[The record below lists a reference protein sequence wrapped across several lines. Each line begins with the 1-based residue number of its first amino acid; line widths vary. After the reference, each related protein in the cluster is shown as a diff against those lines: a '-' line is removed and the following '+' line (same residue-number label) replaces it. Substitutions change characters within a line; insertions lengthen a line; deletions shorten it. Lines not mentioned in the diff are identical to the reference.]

1 MSENKKPSLKNL
13 GKKEKAIVAGL
24 AALACCIPLGAVAL
38 NSQPDT
44 SNENSEKNTSNI
56 VLGTKTKESVKVH
69 FNNDSEKAIKSIRL
83 KKSNEKSW
91 SDNLLK
97 SSEKI
102 KKSSGFDLYTEPY
115 KKSFDI
121 ELKFMDGSV
130 SVFEKVGASVEGSI
144 SIATRNDKIF
154 LQYVEKDSNE
164 WIELSD
170 SKKLSS
176 DKNDKKSLDKNNKKF
191 SDKDK
196 KDSNKKESNKKDSK
210 NEEKSSSKTT
220 KKADSKNKSGNSKDA
235 SKDTDK
241 SGSTSES
248 TSKPSGS
255 SKPSKNESPSENKPS
270 DDKKPTGSTGS
281 SSSKNDKP
289 CTPKYEYVT
298 IPAVTHKEPIVIK
311 EAWTETVYGTK
322 FRCGGCRQLFNT
334 ADELTAHQQFYTDQ
348 DDWSHTGSSTVT
360 TTTKVEHPAEY
371 GEKEVTD
378 IPEHKE
384 KRQIGCE

>member
-56 VLGTKTKESVKVH
+56 VLGTKTKESVKLH

-102 KKSSGFDLYTEPY
+102 KKSSDFDLYAEPY

-130 SVFEKVGASVEGSI
+130 SVFEKVGTSVEGSI

-170 SKKLSS
+170 SKKSSS
-176 DKNDKKSLDKNNKKF
+176 DENGKKS

-196 KDSNKKESNKKDSK
+196 KNSDKKESNKKDSK
-210 NEEKSSSKTT
+210 GEEKSSSKTT
-220 KKADSKNKSGNSKDA
+220 KKADSKNKSGSDKDA

-248 TSKPSGS
+248 TSKPNSS

-270 DDKKPTGSTGS
+270 DNKKPTESTGS

-298 IPAVTHKEPIVIK
+298 IPAVTHQEPVVIK
-311 EAWTETVYGTK
+311 EAWDEHIPTK
-322 FRCGGCRQLFNT
+322 FRCQCGLLFDSMEECNV
-334 ADELTAHQQFYTDQ
+334 HQQEKTDNG
-348 DDWSHTGSSTVT
+348 DYNHGSSSTVSGYVIKHDAVMGFKT
-360 TTTKVEHPAEY
+360 
-371 GEKEVTD
+371 VTD
-378 IPEHKE
+378 IPERKE

>member
-44 SNENSEKNTSNI
+44 SNENSEKNTSGI
-56 VLGTKTKESVKVH
+56 VLGTKTKDSVKVH

-102 KKSSGFDLYTEPY
+102 KKSSDFDLYAESY
-115 KKSFDI
+115 KKSFDM

-130 SVFEKVGASVEGSI
+130 SVFKKVGTFVEGSI

-154 LQYVEKDSNE
+154 LQYVEKGSNE

-176 DKNDKKSLDKNNKKF
+176 DKNDKKSSDKN
-191 SDKDK
+191 K
-196 KDSNKKESNKKDSK
+196 KDSNKKESDKKGSK
-210 NEEKSSSKTT
+210 NEEKSNSKTT
-220 KKADSKNKSGNSKDA
+220 KKTDSKSKSGNSKDTN
-235 SKDTDK
+235 KDTDK
-241 SGSTSES
+241 SGSTSEN
-248 TSKPSGS
+248 TSKPSNN
-255 SKPSKNESPSENKPS
+255 SKPSKNESSSENKPS
-270 DDKKPTGSTGS
+270 DNKKPTGSTGS
-281 SSSKNDKP
+281 SSGKNDKP

-298 IPAVTHKEPIVIK
+298 IPAVTHQEPVVIK
-311 EAWTETVYGTK
+311 EAWDEHIPTK
-322 FRCGGCRQLFNT
+322 FRCQCGLLFDSMEECNV
-334 ADELTAHQQFYTDQ
+334 HQQEKTDNG
-348 DDWSHTGSSTVT
+348 DYNHGSSSTVSGYVIKHDAVMGFKT
-360 TTTKVEHPAEY
+360 
-371 GEKEVTD
+371 VTD
-378 IPEHKE
+378 IPERKE

>member
-13 GKKEKAIVAGL
+13 GKKEKVIVAGL

-56 VLGTKTKESVKVH
+56 VLGTKTKDSVKVH

-102 KKSSGFDLYTEPY
+102 KKSSDFNLYTEPY
-115 KKSFDI
+115 KKSFDM

-130 SVFEKVGASVEGSI
+130 SAFKKVGTSVEGSI

-154 LQYVEKDSNE
+154 LQYVEKGSNE

-176 DKNDKKSLDKNNKKF
+176 DKDDKKF

-196 KDSNKKESNKKDSK
+196 KDSNKKESDKKDSK
-210 NEEKSSSKTT
+210 NEKKSKSKTE
-220 KKADSKNKSGNSKDA
+220 KKTDSKNKSGNSKDT
-235 SKDTDK
+235 SKDADK
-241 SGSTSES
+241 NSSTSEN

-255 SKPSKNESPSENKPS
+255 SKPSKNESPSESKPS
-270 DDKKPTGSTGS
+270 DDKKPTESTGS

-298 IPAVTHKEPIVIK
+298 IPAVTHVEKVLVK
-311 EAWTETVYGTK
+311 DAWTEPGITK
-322 FRCGGCRQLFNT
+322 FRCRGCNQLFDTEN
-334 ADELTAHQQFYTDQ
+334 ELSEHQQAKIMNGDY
-348 DDWSHTGSSTVT
+348 SCTGTATVT
-360 TTTKVEHPAEY
+360 IKGPTFHPAEY
-371 GEKEVTD
+371 KDEIVTD
-378 IPEHKE
+378 VPERKE
-384 KRQIGCE
+384 KRQVGCE

>member
-1 MSENKKPSLKNL
+1 MNENKKPSLKNL

-44 SNENSEKNTSNI
+44 SSENSEKNTSGI
-56 VLGTKTKESVKVH
+56 VLGTKTKDSVKVH

-102 KKSSGFDLYTEPY
+102 KKSSNFNLYTEPY

-130 SVFEKVGASVEGSI
+130 SAFKKVGTSVEGSI

-154 LQYVEKDSNE
+154 LQYVEKGSNE

-176 DKNDKKSLDKNNKKF
+176 DKDDKKSSDKN
-191 SDKDK
+191 K
-196 KDSNKKESNKKDSK
+196 KDSNKKESDKKDSK
-210 NEEKSSSKTT
+210 DEEKSSSKTT
-220 KKADSKNKSGNSKDA
+220 KKTDSKNKSGNDKDA
-235 SKDTDK
+235 NKDADK

-248 TSKPSGS
+248 TSKPSNN
-255 SKPSKNESPSENKPS
+255 SKPSKNESSSENKPS
-270 DDKKPTGSTGS
+270 DNKKPTESTGS
-281 SSSKNDKP
+281 SSGKNDKP

-298 IPAVTHKEPIVIK
+298 IPAVTHQEPVVIK
-311 EAWTETVYGTK
+311 EAWDEHVPTK
-322 FRCGGCRQLFNT
+322 FRCQCGLLFDSMEECNN
-334 ADELTAHQQFYTDQ
+334 HQQEKTDNG
-348 DDWSHTGSSTVT
+348 DYNHGSSSTVSGYVIKHDAVMGSKT
-360 TTTKVEHPAEY
+360 
-371 GEKEVTD
+371 VTD
-378 IPEHKE
+378 IPKRTE
-384 KRQIGCE
+384 KRQVGCE

>member
-13 GKKEKAIVAGL
+13 GKRGKAIVAGL
-24 AALACCIPLGAVAL
+24 AALACCIPLGAIAL

-44 SNENSEKNTSNI
+44 SNENSEKNTSGI

-102 KKSSGFDLYTEPY
+102 KKSSGFDLYAESY

-130 SVFEKVGASVEGSI
+130 SVFEKVGTSVEGSI
-144 SIATRNDKIF
+144 SITTRNDKIF
-154 LQYVEKDSNE
+154 LQYVEKGSNE

-176 DKNDKKSLDKNNKKF
+176 DKDDKKS

-196 KDSNKKESNKKDSK
+196 KDSNKKESDKKGSK
-210 NEEKSSSKTT
+210 NEEKSNSKTT
-220 KKADSKNKSGNSKDA
+220 KKTDSKSKSGNSKDTN
-235 SKDTDK
+235 KDTDK

-248 TSKPSGS
+248 TSKPSS
-255 SKPSKNESPSENKPS
+255 NSKPSKNESSSENKPS
-270 DDKKPTGSTGS
+270 DNKKPTGSTGS

-298 IPAVTHKEPIVIK
+298 IPAVTHVEKVLVK
-311 EAWTETVYGTK
+311 DAWTEPGITK
-322 FRCGGCRQLFNT
+322 FRCRGCNQLFDTEN
-334 ADELTAHQQFYTDQ
+334 ELSEHQQAKIMNGDY
-348 DDWSHTGSSTVT
+348 SCTGTATVT
-360 TTTKVEHPAEY
+360 IKGPTFHPAEY
-371 GEKEVTD
+371 KDEIVTD
-378 IPEHKE
+378 VPERKE
-384 KRQIGCE
+384 KRQVGCE

>member
-24 AALACCIPLGAVAL
+24 AALACCIPLGAVVL

-102 KKSSGFDLYTEPY
+102 KKSSDFDLCVESY

-130 SVFEKVGASVEGSI
+130 SVFKKVGTSVEGSI

-154 LQYVEKDSNE
+154 LQYVEKGSNE

-176 DKNDKKSLDKNNKKF
+176 DKNDKKSLDKNKKDSSNKE
-191 SDKDK
+191 SDK
-196 KDSNKKESNKKDSK
+196 KDSKDK
-210 NEEKSSSKTT
+210 EKSNSKTT
-220 KKADSKNKSGNSKDA
+220 KKTDSKNKSGNSKDT
-235 SKDTDK
+235 SKDADK
-241 SGSTSES
+241 NSSTSENI
-248 TSKPSGS
+248 SKPSGS

-270 DDKKPTGSTGS
+270 DDKKSTESTGS
-281 SSSKNDKP
+281 SSDKNDKP

>member
-1 MSENKKPSLKNL
+1 MSKNKKPSLKNL

-38 NSQPDT
+38 NSQSDT

-56 VLGTKTKESVKVH
+56 VLGTKTKESVKLH

-130 SVFEKVGASVEGSI
+130 SVFKKVGTSVEGSI

-154 LQYVEKDSNE
+154 LQYVEKGSNE

-170 SKKLSS
+170 SKKLPSDKDDKKSS
-176 DKNDKKSLDKNNKKF
+176 DKN
-191 SDKDK
+191 K
-196 KDSNKKESNKKDSK
+196 KDSNKKESDKKDSK
-210 NEEKSSSKTT
+210 DKEKSRLKTT
-220 KKADSKNKSGNSKDA
+220 KKADSKNKSGNDKDVN
-235 SKDTDK
+235 KDTGK
-241 SGSTSES
+241 NGSTSES
-248 TSKPSGS
+248 ASKPSNN
-255 SKPSKNESPSENKPS
+255 SKPSKNESSSENKPS
-270 DDKKPTGSTGS
+270 DNKKPTESTGS
-281 SSSKNDKP
+281 SSGKNDKP

-298 IPAVTHKEPIVIK
+298 IPAVTHVEHVLVR
-311 EAWTETVYGTK
+311 EAWTEPGITK
-322 FRCGGCRQLFNT
+322 ALWRM
-334 ADELTAHQQFYTDQ
+334 
-348 DDWSHTGSSTVT
+348 SS
-360 TTTKVEHPAEY
+360 
-371 GEKEVTD
+371 
-378 IPEHKE
+378 I
-384 KRQIGCE
+384 I

>member
-44 SNENSEKNTSNI
+44 SNENSEKNISGI
-56 VLGTKTKESVKVH
+56 VLGAKTKDSVKIH

-102 KKSSGFDLYTEPY
+102 KKSSDFDLYTEPY

-121 ELKFMDGSV
+121 EMKFMDGSV
-130 SVFEKVGASVEGSI
+130 SVFKKVGTSVEGSI

-176 DKNDKKSLDKNNKKF
+176 DENGKKS

-196 KDSNKKESNKKDSK
+196 KNSDKKESNKKDSK
-210 NEEKSSSKTT
+210 GEEKSSSKTT
-220 KKADSKNKSGNSKDA
+220 KKADSKNKSGSDKDA
-235 SKDTDK
+235 SKDTDEN
-241 SGSTSES
+241 GSTSES
-248 TSKPSGS
+248 TSKPNSS

-270 DDKKPTGSTGS
+270 DNKKPTESTGS
-281 SSSKNDKP
+281 SSGKNDKP

-298 IPAVTHKEPIVIK
+298 IPAVTHQEPVVIK
-311 EAWTETVYGTK
+311 EAWDEHVPTK
-322 FRCGGCRQLFNT
+322 FRCQCGLLFDSMEECNN
-334 ADELTAHQQFYTDQ
+334 HQQEKTDNG
-348 DDWSHTGSSTVT
+348 DYNHGSSSTVSGYVIKHDAVMGSKT
-360 TTTKVEHPAEY
+360 
-371 GEKEVTD
+371 VTD
-378 IPEHKE
+378 IPKRTE
-384 KRQIGCE
+384 KRQVGCE

>member
-1 MSENKKPSLKNL
+1 MNENKKPSLKNL

-44 SNENSEKNTSNI
+44 SNENSEKNTSGI
-56 VLGTKTKESVKVH
+56 VLGTKTKDSVKVH

-83 KKSNEKSW
+83 KKSNKKSW

-102 KKSSGFDLYTEPY
+102 KKSSDFDLCVESY

-130 SVFEKVGASVEGSI
+130 SVFKKVGTSIEGSI

-154 LQYVEKDSNE
+154 LQYVEKGSNE

-176 DKNDKKSLDKNNKKF
+176 DKDDKKS

-196 KDSNKKESNKKDSK
+196 KDSSKKESDKKDSK
-210 NEEKSSSKTT
+210 NEKESKSKAEKKT
-220 KKADSKNKSGNSKDA
+220 DSKNKSGSDKDA

-241 SGSTSES
+241 NGSTSES
-248 TSKPSGS
+248 TSKPSNN
-255 SKPSKNESPSENKPS
+255 SKPSKNESSSENKPS
-270 DDKKPTGSTGS
+270 DNKKPTGSTGS
-281 SSSKNDKP
+281 SSGKNDKP

-298 IPAVTHKEPIVIK
+298 IPAVTHQEPVVIK
-311 EAWTETVYGTK
+311 EAWDEHIPTK
-322 FRCGGCRQLFNT
+322 FRCQCGLLFDSMEECNV
-334 ADELTAHQQFYTDQ
+334 HQQEKTDNG
-348 DDWSHTGSSTVT
+348 DYNHGSSSTVSGYVIKHDAVMGFKT
-360 TTTKVEHPAEY
+360 
-371 GEKEVTD
+371 VTD
-378 IPEHKE
+378 IPERKE

>member
-13 GKKEKAIVAGL
+13 GKKGKAIVAGL

-102 KKSSGFDLYTEPY
+102 KRSSDFDLCVESY

-130 SVFEKVGASVEGSI
+130 SVFKKVGTSVEGSI

-154 LQYVEKDSNE
+154 LQYVEKGSNE
-164 WIELSD
+164 WIELND

-176 DKNDKKSLDKNNKKF
+176 DKNDKKSSDKN
-191 SDKDK
+191 K
-196 KDSNKKESNKKDSK
+196 KDSNKKESDKKGSK
-210 NEEKSSSKTT
+210 DEEKSSSKTT
-220 KKADSKNKSGNSKDA
+220 KKTDSKSKSGNSKDA

-241 SGSTSES
+241 SGSTFES
-248 TSKPSGS
+248 TSKPNSS

-270 DDKKPTGSTGS
+270 DDKKPTGSAGS

-298 IPAVTHKEPIVIK
+298 IPAVTHVENVVVEK
-311 EAWTETVYGTK
+311 AWTENVYGTK
-322 FRCGGCRQLFNT
+322 FICQGCEQVFDTEN
-334 ADELTAHQQFYTDQ
+334 ELTAHQQYYMDQ
-348 DDWSHTGSSTVT
+348 DDYTHTGTGTLRVVVNT
-360 TTTKVEHPAEY
+360 IYHPER
-371 GEKEVTD
+371 KEPRTIVD
-378 IPEHKE
+378 VPERKE

>member
-1 MSENKKPSLKNL
+1 MSKNKKPSLKNL
-13 GKKEKAIVAGL
+13 GKKEKAIAAGL
-24 AALACCIPLGAVAL
+24 AALACCIPLGAVVL

-91 SDNLLK
+91 SNNLLK

-102 KKSSGFDLYTEPY
+102 KKSSDFDLCVESY

-130 SVFEKVGASVEGSI
+130 SVFEKVGTSVEGSI

-164 WIELSD
+164 WIELSN

-176 DKNDKKSLDKNNKKF
+176 DKDDKKF
-191 SDKDK
+191 SDK
-196 KDSNKKESNKKDSK
+196 NKKDSK
-210 NEEKSSSKTT
+210 DEEKSSSKTT
-220 KKADSKNKSGNSKDA
+220 KKTDSKNKSGND
-235 SKDTDK
+235 KDTSKGTDK
-241 SGSTSES
+241 NSSTSENI
-248 TSKPSGS
+248 SKPSGS
-255 SKPSKNESPSENKPS
+255 SKPSKNESSSESKPS
-270 DDKKPTGSTGS
+270 DDKKPTGSMGS

>member
-13 GKKEKAIVAGL
+13 DKKEKAIVAGL

-56 VLGTKTKESVKVH
+56 VLGAKTKDSVKVH

-102 KKSSGFDLYTEPY
+102 KKSSDFDLCTEPY

-130 SVFEKVGASVEGSI
+130 SVFKKVGTSVEGSI

-154 LQYVEKDSNE
+154 LQYVEKGSNE

-176 DKNDKKSLDKNNKKF
+176 DENDKKS

-196 KDSNKKESNKKDSK
+196 KDSNKKESDKKDSK
-210 NEEKSSSKTT
+210 NEKESKSKTE
-220 KKADSKNKSGNSKDA
+220 KKADSKSKSENDKNAGR
-235 SKDTDK
+235 DTDK
-241 SGSTSES
+241 NGSISES
-248 TSKPSGS
+248 TSKPTSN
-255 SKPSKNESPSENKPS
+255 SKPSKNESSSENKPS
-270 DDKKPTGSTGS
+270 DNKKPTESTGS
-281 SSSKNDKP
+281 SSGKNDKP

-298 IPAVTHKEPIVIK
+298 IPAVTHKEQAVIK

-322 FRCGGCRQLFNT
+322 FRCGGCLQLFDT
-334 ADELTAHQQFYTDQ
+334 ADALTAHQKSYTKQGDY
-348 DDWSHTGSSTVT
+348 SHTGSSTVDD
-360 TTTKVEHPAEY
+360 VVINVINHPAET
-371 GEKEVTD
+371 EERTITD
-378 IPEHKE
+378 VPERKE
-384 KRQIGCE
+384 KRQVGCE

>member
-130 SVFEKVGASVEGSI
+130 SVFEKVGTSVEGSI

-176 DKNDKKSLDKNNKKF
+176 DKDDKKS

-196 KDSNKKESNKKDSK
+196 KDSSKKESDKKDSK
-210 NEEKSSSKTT
+210 DKEKSNSKIT
-220 KKADSKNKSGNSKDA
+220 KKTDSENKSRNGKDT
-235 SKDTDK
+235 SRDTDK

-298 IPAVTHKEPIVIK
+298 IPAVTHQEPVVIK
-311 EAWTETVYGTK
+311 EAWDEHIPTK
-322 FRCGGCRQLFNT
+322 FRCQCGLLFDSMEECNV
-334 ADELTAHQQFYTDQ
+334 HQQEKTDNG
-348 DDWSHTGSSTVT
+348 DYNHGSSSTVSGYVIKHDAVMGFKT
-360 TTTKVEHPAEY
+360 
-371 GEKEVTD
+371 VTD
-378 IPEHKE
+378 IPERKE

>member
-13 GKKEKAIVAGL
+13 GKREKAIVAGL

-44 SNENSEKNTSNI
+44 SNENSEKNTSGI

-102 KKSSGFDLYTEPY
+102 KKSSDFDLYTEPY

-130 SVFEKVGASVEGSI
+130 SVFKKVGTSVEGSI

-170 SKKLSS
+170 SKKSSS
-176 DKNDKKSLDKNNKKF
+176 DKNDKKS

-196 KDSNKKESNKKDSK
+196 KDSNKKESDKKDSK
-210 NEEKSSSKTT
+210 NEKEFKSKTE
-220 KKADSKNKSGNSKDA
+220 KKTDSKSKSGNDKDA
-235 SKDTDK
+235 GKDTDK
-241 SGSTSES
+241 NGSTSES
-248 TSKPSGS
+248 TSKPTSS
-255 SKPSKNESPSENKPS
+255 SKPSKNESSSENKPS
-270 DDKKPTGSTGS
+270 DDKKPTGSAGNS
-281 SSSKNDKP
+281 SGKNDKP

-298 IPAVTHKEPIVIK
+298 IPAVTHVEKVLVRD
-311 EAWTETVYGTK
+311 AWTEPGVTK
-322 FRCGGCRQLFNT
+322 WMCQGCEQLFDT
-334 ADELTAHQQFYTDQ
+334 EDAIEQHQQTAIMQGDY
-348 DDWSHTGSSTVT
+348 SHAGSSTIT
-360 TTTKVEHPAEY
+360 IKAPIYHPAEY
-371 GEKEVTD
+371 ENKTIID
-378 IPEHKE
+378 IPERKE
-384 KRQIGCE
+384 KRQVGCE

>member
-44 SNENSEKNTSNI
+44 SNENSEKNTSGI
-56 VLGTKTKESVKVH
+56 VLGTKTKDSVKVH
-69 FNNDSEKAIKSIRL
+69 FNNDSEKAIRSICL

-102 KKSSGFDLYTEPY
+102 KKSSDFDLYAEPY
-115 KKSFDI
+115 KKSFDM

-130 SVFEKVGASVEGSI
+130 SVFKKVGTSIEGSI

-176 DKNDKKSLDKNNKKF
+176 DKNDKKSSDKN
-191 SDKDK
+191 K
-196 KDSNKKESNKKDSK
+196 KDSNKKESDKKGSK
-210 NEEKSSSKTT
+210 NEEKSNSKTT
-220 KKADSKNKSGNSKDA
+220 KKTDSKSKSGNSKDVN
-235 SKDTDK
+235 KDTGK
-241 SGSTSES
+241 NGSTSES

-255 SKPSKNESPSENKPS
+255 SKPSKNESSSENKPS
-270 DDKKPTGSTGS
+270 DNKKPTESTGS
-281 SSSKNDKP
+281 SSGKNDKP

-298 IPAVTHKEPIVIK
+298 IPAVTHVEHVLVKD
-311 EAWTETVYGTK
+311 AWTEPGITK
-322 FRCGGCRQLFNT
+322 FRCGGCNQLFDTDN
-334 ADELTAHQQFYTDQ
+334 ELASHQEVAMMQGDY
-348 DDWSHTGSSTVT
+348 SHTGSSTVDIKGPT
-360 TTTKVEHPAEY
+360 YHPAEY
-371 GEKEVTD
+371 KDEIVID
-378 IPEHKE
+378 VPERKE
-384 KRQIGCE
+384 KRQVGCE

>member
-1 MSENKKPSLKNL
+1 MSENKKTSLKNL

-24 AALACCIPLGAVAL
+24 VALACCIPLGAVAL

-91 SDNLLK
+91 SNNLLK

-130 SVFEKVGASVEGSI
+130 SVFEKVGTSVEGSI
-144 SIATRNDKIF
+144 SIATRNDKMF
-154 LQYVEKDSNE
+154 LQYVEKSSNE

-176 DKNDKKSLDKNNKKF
+176 DKDDKKF
-191 SDKDK
+191 SNKDKKNSDKKESDK
-196 KDSNKKESNKKDSK
+196 KDSKDK
-210 NEEKSSSKTT
+210 EKSSSRTT
-220 KKADSKNKSGNSKDA
+220 KKTDSENKSGNSKDT

-241 SGSTSES
+241 SSSTSES
-248 TSKPSGS
+248 TSKPSNN
-255 SKPSKNESPSENKPS
+255 SKPSKNESSSENKPS
-270 DDKKPTGSTGS
+270 SDKKPTGSTGS

-298 IPAVTHKEPIVIK
+298 IPAVTHVEKVLVK
-311 EAWTETVYGTK
+311 EAWTEPGITK
-322 FRCGGCRQLFNT
+322 WRCRGCNQLFDT
-334 ADELTAHQQFYTDQ
+334 EESIKQHQQYYLDQ
-348 DDWSHTGSSTVT
+348 DDYSHTGSATVT
-360 TTTKVEHPAEY
+360 ISTPTYHPAEY
-371 GEKEVTD
+371 EEKTIIDV
-378 IPEHKE
+378 PERKE
-384 KRQIGCE
+384 KRQVGCE

>member
-13 GKKEKAIVAGL
+13 GKREKAIVAGL

-44 SNENSEKNTSNI
+44 SNENSEKNTSGI
-56 VLGTKTKESVKVH
+56 VLGTKTKDSVKVH
-69 FNNDSEKAIKSIRL
+69 FNNDSEKAVKSIRL

-102 KKSSGFDLYTEPY
+102 KKSSDFDLYAESY
-115 KKSFDI
+115 KKSFDM

-130 SVFEKVGASVEGSI
+130 SVFKKVGTSVEGSI

-176 DKNDKKSLDKNNKKF
+176 DKDDKKS

-196 KDSNKKESNKKDSK
+196 KNSSKKESDKKDSK
-210 NEEKSSSKTT
+210 NEKESKSKAEKKT
-220 KKADSKNKSGNSKDA
+220 DSKSKSENNKHT

-241 SGSTSES
+241 NDSTSKS
-248 TSKPSGS
+248 TSKPSSS
-255 SKPSKNESPSENKPS
+255 SKPSKNESSSENKPS
-270 DDKKPTGSTGS
+270 DDKKPTGSTGNS
-281 SSSKNDKP
+281 SGKNDKP

-298 IPAVTHKEPIVIK
+298 IPAVTHVEKVLVRD
-311 EAWTETVYGTK
+311 AWTEPGITK
-322 FRCGGCRQLFNT
+322 WMCQGCEQLFDT
-334 ADELTAHQQFYTDQ
+334 KEAIKAHQQYYLDQ
-348 DDWSHTGSSTVT
+348 DDYSHTGSSTIT
-360 TTTKVEHPAEY
+360 IKEPTYHPAEY
-371 GEKEVTD
+371 KDEIITD
-378 IPEHKE
+378 VPERKE
-384 KRQIGCE
+384 KRQVGCE

>member
-1 MSENKKPSLKNL
+1 MNENKKPSLKNL

-24 AALACCIPLGAVAL
+24 AALACCIPLGTVAL

-44 SNENSEKNTSNI
+44 SSENSEKNTSGI
-56 VLGTKTKESVKVH
+56 MLGAKTKESVKVH

-102 KKSSGFDLYTEPY
+102 KKSSDFNLYTEPY

-130 SVFEKVGASVEGSI
+130 SVFEKVGTSVEGSI

-170 SKKLSS
+170 SKKSSS
-176 DKNDKKSLDKNNKKF
+176 DKGDKKSSDKDKKS

-196 KDSNKKESNKKDSK
+196 KDSNKKESDKKDSK
-210 NEEKSSSKTT
+210 NEKKSKSKTE
-220 KKADSKNKSGNSKDA
+220 KKTDSKKKSRNDKDVN
-235 SKDTDK
+235 KDTGK
-241 SGSTSES
+241 NGSTSEN
-248 TSKPSGS
+248 TSKPSNN
-255 SKPSKNESPSENKPS
+255 SKPSKNESSSENKPS
-270 DDKKPTGSTGS
+270 DNKKPTESTGS
-281 SSSKNDKP
+281 SSGKNDKP

-298 IPAVTHKEPIVIK
+298 IPAVTHQEPVVIK
-311 EAWTETVYGTK
+311 EAWDEHIPTK
-322 FRCGGCRQLFNT
+322 FRCQCGLLFDSMEECNV
-334 ADELTAHQQFYTDQ
+334 HQQEKTDNG
-348 DDWSHTGSSTVT
+348 DYNHGSSSTVSGYVIKHDAVMGFKT
-360 TTTKVEHPAEY
+360 
-371 GEKEVTD
+371 VTD
-378 IPEHKE
+378 IPERKE

>member
-44 SNENSEKNTSNI
+44 SNENSEKNISGI
-56 VLGTKTKESVKVH
+56 VLGAKTKDSVKIH

-102 KKSSGFDLYTEPY
+102 KKSSDFDLYTEPY

-121 ELKFMDGSV
+121 EMKFMDGSV
-130 SVFEKVGASVEGSI
+130 SVFKKVGTSVEGSI

-176 DKNDKKSLDKNNKKF
+176 DKDDKKS

-196 KDSNKKESNKKDSK
+196 KDSNKKESDKKDFK
-210 NEEKSSSKTT
+210 NEEKSNSKTT
-220 KKADSKNKSGNSKDA
+220 KKTDSKSKSGNDKDA
-235 SKDTDK
+235 SKDTNK

-248 TSKPSGS
+248 ISKPSNS
-255 SKPSKNESPSENKPS
+255 SKPSKNEGSSENKPS
-270 DDKKPTGSTGS
+270 DDKKPTGSTGNS
-281 SSSKNDKP
+281 SGKNDKP

-298 IPAVTHKEPIVIK
+298 IPAVTHVEKVLVRD
-311 EAWTETVYGTK
+311 AWTEPGITK
-322 FRCGGCRQLFNT
+322 WMCQGCEQLFDT
-334 ADELTAHQQFYTDQ
+334 KEAIKAHQQYYLDQ
-348 DDWSHTGSSTVT
+348 DDYSHTGSSTIT
-360 TTTKVEHPAEY
+360 IKEPTYHPAEY
-371 GEKEVTD
+371 KDEIITD
-378 IPEHKE
+378 VPERKE
-384 KRQIGCE
+384 KRQVGCE

>member
-1 MSENKKPSLKNL
+1 MSESKKPSLKNL

-38 NSQPDT
+38 NSQSDT

-130 SVFEKVGASVEGSI
+130 SVFEKVGTSVEGSI

-154 LQYVEKDSNE
+154 LQYVEKGSNE

-176 DKNDKKSLDKNNKKF
+176 DK
-191 SDKDK
+191 DK
-196 KDSNKKESNKKDSK
+196 KDSNKKESDKKDSK
-210 NEEKSSSKTT
+210 DEEKSSSKTT
-220 KKADSKNKSGNSKDA
+220 KKTDSKNKSGNSKDT
-235 SKDTDK
+235 SKDADK
-241 SGSTSES
+241 NSSTSEN
-248 TSKPSGS
+248 TSKPSGN

-270 DDKKPTGSTGS
+270 DDKKPTESTGS
-281 SSSKNDKP
+281 SSGKNDKP

-298 IPAVTHKEPIVIK
+298 IPAVTHKEPVVIK
-311 EAWTETVYGTK
+311 EAWVETVYGTK

>member
-13 GKKEKAIVAGL
+13 GKREKAIVAGL
-24 AALACCIPLGAVAL
+24 AALACCIPLGAVVL
-38 NSQPDT
+38 NSQPDIP
-44 SNENSEKNTSNI
+44 NENSEKNTSKI
-56 VLGTKTKESVKVH
+56 VLGTKTKDSVKVH

-102 KKSSGFDLYTEPY
+102 KKNSGFDLYTEPY

-130 SVFEKVGASVEGSI
+130 SVFEKVGTSLEGSI

-154 LQYVEKDSNE
+154 LQYVEKGSNE

-170 SKKLSS
+170 SKKV
-176 DKNDKKSLDKNNKKF
+176 SLDKDEKS

-196 KDSNKKESNKKDSK
+196 KDSDKKDSDKKDSK
-210 NEEKSSSKTT
+210 DEKESKSKTE
-220 KKADSKNKSGNSKDA
+220 KKTDSENKSKS

-241 SGSTSES
+241 DTNKNGSTSEN
-248 TSKPSGS
+248 TSKPSSSSKPSAS
-255 SKPSKNESPSENKPS
+255 SKPSKDESSSENKPS
-270 DDKKPTGSTGS
+270 NDKKPTGSAGS

-298 IPAVTHKEPIVIK
+298 IPAVTHVENVVVEKV
-311 EAWTETVYGTK
+311 WTENVYGTK
-322 FRCGGCRQLFNT
+322 FICQGCEQVFDTEN
-334 ADELTAHQQFYTDQ
+334 ELTAHQQYYMDQ
-348 DDWSHTGSSTVT
+348 DDYTHTGTGTLRVVVNT
-360 TTTKVEHPAEY
+360 IYHPER
-371 GEKEVTD
+371 KEPRTIVD
-378 IPEHKE
+378 VPERKE
-384 KRQIGCE
+384 KRQVGCE

>member
-13 GKKEKAIVAGL
+13 GKREKAIVAGL

-44 SNENSEKNTSNI
+44 SNENSEKNTSGI
-56 VLGTKTKESVKVH
+56 VLGTKTKDSVKVH
-69 FNNDSEKAIKSIRL
+69 FNNDSEKAVKSIRL

-102 KKSSGFDLYTEPY
+102 KKSSDFDLYAESY
-115 KKSFDI
+115 KKSFDM

-130 SVFEKVGASVEGSI
+130 SVFKKVGTSVEGSI

-176 DKNDKKSLDKNNKKF
+176 DKDDKKS

-196 KDSNKKESNKKDSK
+196 KNSSKKESDKKDSK
-210 NEEKSSSKTT
+210 NEKESKSKAEKKT
-220 KKADSKNKSGNSKDA
+220 DSKSKSGNSKDTN
-235 SKDTDK
+235 KDTDK

-248 TSKPSGS
+248 TSKPSNN
-255 SKPSKNESPSENKPS
+255 SKPSKNESSSENKPS
-270 DDKKPTGSTGS
+270 NNKKPTESTGS
-281 SSSKNDKP
+281 SSGKNDKP

-298 IPAVTHKEPIVIK
+298 IPAVTHQEPVVIK
-311 EAWTETVYGTK
+311 EAWDEHVPTK
-322 FRCGGCRQLFNT
+322 FRCQCGLLFDSMEECN
-334 ADELTAHQQFYTDQ
+334 AHQQEKTDNG
-348 DDWSHTGSSTVT
+348 DYNHGSSSTVSGYVIKHDAVMGFKT
-360 TTTKVEHPAEY
+360 
-371 GEKEVTD
+371 VTD
-378 IPEHKE
+378 IPERKE

>member
-1 MSENKKPSLKNL
+1 MSENKKASLKNL

-24 AALACCIPLGAVAL
+24 AALACCIPLGAVTL

-56 VLGTKTKESVKVH
+56 VLGTKTKESVKAH

-130 SVFEKVGASVEGSI
+130 SVFEKVGTSVKGSI

-154 LQYVEKDSNE
+154 LQYVEKGSNE

-176 DKNDKKSLDKNNKKF
+176 DKDDKKS

-196 KDSNKKESNKKDSK
+196 KNSDKKESDKKDSK
-210 NEEKSSSKTT
+210 DKEKSSSKTT
-220 KKADSKNKSGNSKDA
+220 KKTDSENKSGNSKDIN
-235 SKDTDK
+235 KDTDK
-241 SGSTSES
+241 SSATSES
-248 TSKPSGS
+248 TSKPSNS
-255 SKPSKNESPSENKPS
+255 SKPGKNENSSENKPS
-270 DDKKPTGSTGS
+270 DNKKPTGSTGN

-298 IPAVTHKEPIVIK
+298 IPAVTHVEKVLVK
-311 EAWTETVYGTK
+311 DAWTEPGITK
-322 FRCGGCRQLFNT
+322 WMCQGCEQLFDT
-334 ADELTAHQQFYTDQ
+334 EDAIEQHQQAAIIQGDY
-348 DDWSHTGSSTVT
+348 SHTGSSTIT
-360 TTTKVEHPAEY
+360 IKAPTYHPAEY
-371 GEKEVTD
+371 ESKVITD
-378 IPEHKE
+378 VPERKE
-384 KRQIGCE
+384 KRQVGCE

>member
-1 MSENKKPSLKNL
+1 M
-13 GKKEKAIVAGL
+13 
-24 AALACCIPLGAVAL
+24 
-38 NSQPDT
+38 
-44 SNENSEKNTSNI
+44 
-56 VLGTKTKESVKVH
+56 LGTKTKESVKVH

-91 SDNLLK
+91 SDNLLE

-130 SVFEKVGASVEGSI
+130 SVFEKVGTSVEGSI

-154 LQYVEKDSNE
+154 LQYVEKSSNE

-176 DKNDKKSLDKNNKKF
+176 NKDDKKS

-196 KDSNKKESNKKDSK
+196 KNSDKKESDKKDSK
-210 NEEKSSSKTT
+210 DKEKSGSRTT
-220 KKADSKNKSGNSKDA
+220 KKTDSENKSGNSKDT
-235 SKDTDK
+235 SKDADK
-241 SGSTSES
+241 SSSTSES
-248 TSKPSGS
+248 TSKPSNN
-255 SKPSKNESPSENKPS
+255 SKPSKNESSSESKPS
-270 DDKKPTGSTGS
+270 NDKKPTGSTGS
-281 SSSKNDKP
+281 SSNKNDKP

-298 IPAVTHKEPIVIK
+298 IPAVTHKEPVIVK

-371 GEKEVTD
+371 GEKEITD

>member
-24 AALACCIPLGAVAL
+24 TALACCIPLGTVAL

-44 SNENSEKNTSNI
+44 SNENSEKNTSGI

-115 KKSFDI
+115 KKSFDM

-130 SVFEKVGASVEGSI
+130 SVFKKVGTSVEGSI

-176 DKNDKKSLDKNNKKF
+176 DENGKKSLDK
-191 SDKDK
+191 DK
-196 KDSNKKESNKKDSK
+196 KNSDKKESNKKDSK
-210 NEEKSSSKTT
+210 GEEKSSSKAT
-220 KKADSKNKSGNSKDA
+220 KKADSKNKSGSDKDA
-235 SKDTDK
+235 SKDTDEN
-241 SGSTSES
+241 GSTSES
-248 TSKPSGS
+248 TSKPTSS
-255 SKPSKNESPSENKPS
+255 SKPSKNESSSEAKPN
-270 DDKKPTGSTGS
+270 DDKKPTGSTGNS
-281 SSSKNDKP
+281 SGKSDKP

-298 IPAVTHKEPIVIK
+298 IPAVTHKEPVVIK
-311 EAWTETVYGTK
+311 EAWEEYTPTK
-322 FRCGGCRQLFNT
+322 FRCQCGLLFDTMAECN
-334 ADELTAHQQFYTDQ
+334 AHQQERIDN
-348 DDWSHTGSSTVT
+348 DDYNHGSSSTVPGSVIKHDAVIDYKT
-360 TTTKVEHPAEY
+360 VID
-371 GEKEVTD
+371 V
-378 IPEHKE
+378 PERKE
-384 KRQIGCE
+384 KKQVGCE

>member
-1 MSENKKPSLKNL
+1 MSENKKTSLKNL

-24 AALACCIPLGAVAL
+24 AALACCIPLGAVVL

-91 SDNLLK
+91 SDNLLE

-130 SVFEKVGASVEGSI
+130 SVFEKVGTSVEGSI

-154 LQYVEKDSNE
+154 LQYVEKGSNE

-176 DKNDKKSLDKNNKKF
+176 DKDDKKF
-191 SDKDK
+191 SNKDKKNSDKKESDK
-196 KDSNKKESNKKDSK
+196 KDSKDEKESK
-210 NEEKSSSKTT
+210 SKTD
-220 KKADSKNKSGNSKDA
+220 KKTDSENKSGSGKDVD
-235 SKDTDK
+235 KDTNK
-241 SGSTSES
+241 NGSTSES
-248 TSKPSGS
+248 TSKPSNN
-255 SKPSKNESPSENKPS
+255 SKPSKNESSSESKPS
-270 DDKKPTGSTGS
+270 NDKKPTGSTGS
-281 SSSKNDKP
+281 SSNKNDKP

-298 IPAVTHKEPIVIK
+298 IPAVTHKEPVIVK

-371 GEKEVTD
+371 GEKEITD

>member
-69 FNNDSEKAIKSIRL
+69 FNNDSEKAIKSIHL
-83 KKSNEKSW
+83 KKPNKKSW

-130 SVFEKVGASVEGSI
+130 SVFEKVGTSVEGSI

-154 LQYVEKDSNE
+154 LQYVEKGSNE

-170 SKKLSS
+170 SKKSSSDKGDKKSS
-176 DKNDKKSLDKNNKKF
+176 DKN
-191 SDKDK
+191 K
-196 KDSNKKESNKKDSK
+196 KDSNKKESDKKDFK
-210 NEEKSSSKTT
+210 DKEKSSSKTT
-220 KKADSKNKSGNSKDA
+220 KKTDSENKSGNDKNTSKDM
-235 SKDTDK
+235 DK
-241 SGSTSES
+241 NDSTSES
-248 TSKPSGS
+248 TSKPSNS
-255 SKPSKNESPSENKPS
+255 SKPSKNESSSENKPS
-270 DDKKPTGSTGS
+270 DNKKPTGSTGNS
-281 SSSKNDKP
+281 SGKNDKP

-298 IPAVTHKEPIVIK
+298 IPAVTHVEKVLVK
-311 EAWTETVYGTK
+311 DAWNENIYGTK
-322 FRCGGCRQLFNT
+322 FRCGGCNQLFDT
-334 ADELTAHQQFYTDQ
+334 ADALTVHQKSYVKQGDY
-348 DDWSHTGSSTVT
+348 SHTGSSTVDG
-360 TTTKVEHPAEY
+360 VIVDVINHPAEY
-371 GEKEVTD
+371 EDKIITD
-378 IPEHKE
+378 IPERKE
-384 KRQIGCE
+384 KRQVGCE

>member
-1 MSENKKPSLKNL
+1 MNENKKPSLKNL

-44 SNENSEKNTSNI
+44 SNENSEKNTSGI
-56 VLGTKTKESVKVH
+56 VLGTKTKDSVKVH

-83 KKSNEKSW
+83 KKSNKKSW

-102 KKSSGFDLYTEPY
+102 KKSSDFDLYTEPY

-130 SVFEKVGASVEGSI
+130 SVFKKVGTSIEGSI

-176 DKNDKKSLDKNNKKF
+176 DENGKKS

-196 KDSNKKESNKKDSK
+196 KNSDKKESNKKDSK
-210 NEEKSSSKTT
+210 GEEKSSSKTT
-220 KKADSKNKSGNSKDA
+220 KKADSKNKSGSDKDA
-235 SKDTDK
+235 SKDTDEN
-241 SGSTSES
+241 GSTSES
-248 TSKPSGS
+248 TSKPNSS

-270 DDKKPTGSTGS
+270 DNKKPTESTGS
-281 SSSKNDKP
+281 SSGKNDKP

-298 IPAVTHKEPIVIK
+298 IPAVTHQEPVVIK
-311 EAWTETVYGTK
+311 EAWDEHVPTK
-322 FRCGGCRQLFNT
+322 FRCQCGLLFDSMEECNN
-334 ADELTAHQQFYTDQ
+334 HQQEKTDNG
-348 DDWSHTGSSTVT
+348 DYNHGSSSTVSGYVIKHDAVMGSKT
-360 TTTKVEHPAEY
+360 
-371 GEKEVTD
+371 VTD
-378 IPEHKE
+378 IPKRTE
-384 KRQIGCE
+384 KRQVGCE

>member
-1 MSENKKPSLKNL
+1 MSKNKKPSLKNL

-130 SVFEKVGASVEGSI
+130 SVFEKVGTSVEGSI
-144 SIATRNDKIF
+144 SITTRNDKIF

-176 DKNDKKSLDKNNKKF
+176 DKDDKKF
-191 SDKDK
+191 SDKNK
-196 KDSNKKESNKKDSK
+196 KDSSNKESNKKDSK
-210 NEEKSSSKTT
+210 DEEKSSSKTT
-220 KKADSKNKSGNSKDA
+220 KKTDSKNKSGNSKDA

-248 TSKPSGS
+248 TLKPNSS

-270 DDKKPTGSTGS
+270 NDKKPTGSTGS

-298 IPAVTHKEPIVIK
+298 IPAVTHVEKVLVK
-311 EAWTETVYGTK
+311 DAWVEYTPTK
-322 FRCGGCRQLFNT
+322 FRCQCGVLFDTESELNT
-334 ADELTAHQQFYTDQ
+334 HQKSYIKQGDYTH
-348 DDWSHTGSSTVT
+348 SSSSTVSGNRI
-360 TTTKVEHPAEY
+360 EHPAEY
-371 GEKEVTD
+371 EDKIITD
-378 IPEHKE
+378 IPERKE

>member
-13 GKKEKAIVAGL
+13 GKKERAIVAGL

-44 SNENSEKNTSNI
+44 SSENSEKNTSGI
-56 VLGTKTKESVKVH
+56 VLGTKTKDSVKVH

-102 KKSSGFDLYTEPY
+102 KKSSDFNLYTEPY
-115 KKSFDI
+115 KKSFDM

-130 SVFEKVGASVEGSI
+130 SVFKKVGTSIEGSI

-170 SKKLSS
+170 SKKSSS
-176 DKNDKKSLDKNNKKF
+176 DKGDKKS

-196 KDSNKKESNKKDSK
+196 KDSNKKESDKKDSK
-210 NEEKSSSKTT
+210 NEKKSKSKTE
-220 KKADSKNKSGNSKDA
+220 KKTDSKNKSGNSKDT
-235 SKDTDK
+235 SKDADK
-241 SGSTSES
+241 NSSTSEN

-255 SKPSKNESPSENKPS
+255 SKPSKNESPSESKPS
-270 DDKKPTGSTGS
+270 DDKKPTESTGS

-298 IPAVTHKEPIVIK
+298 IPAVTHQEPVVIK
-311 EAWTETVYGTK
+311 EAWDEHIPTK
-322 FRCGGCRQLFNT
+322 FRCQCGLLFDSMEECNV
-334 ADELTAHQQFYTDQ
+334 HQQEKIDNGDYNHG
-348 DDWSHTGSSTVT
+348 SSSTVPGYVIKHDAVMGFKT
-360 TTTKVEHPAEY
+360 
-371 GEKEVTD
+371 VTD
-378 IPEHKE
+378 IPERKE

>member
-13 GKKEKAIVAGL
+13 DKKEKAIVAGL

-130 SVFEKVGASVEGSI
+130 SVFEKVGTSVEGSI
-144 SIATRNDKIF
+144 SISTRNDKIF

-176 DKNDKKSLDKNNKKF
+176 DKDDKKF
-191 SDKDK
+191 SDK
-196 KDSNKKESNKKDSK
+196 NKKDFK
-210 NEEKSSSKTT
+210 DKEKSNSKTT
-220 KKADSKNKSGNSKDA
+220 KKTDSENKSGNSKDT

-241 SGSTSES
+241 SSSTSES
-248 TSKPSGS
+248 ASKPSSS
-255 SKPSKNESPSENKPS
+255 SKPSKDESSSENKPS
-270 DDKKPTGSTGS
+270 NDKKPTGSTGS

-298 IPAVTHKEPIVIK
+298 IPAVTHIEKVLVK
-311 EAWTETVYGTK
+311 DAWTEYTPTK
-322 FRCGGCRQLFNT
+322 WRCQCNQLFDT
-334 ADELTAHQQFYTDQ
+334 ESELNIHQKSYVKQGNY
-348 DDWSHTGSSTVT
+348 SHSSSSTVNGERI
-360 TTTKVEHPAEY
+360 EHPAEY
-371 GEKEVTD
+371 EEKIITD
-378 IPEHKE
+378 VPERKE
-384 KRQIGCE
+384 KRQVGCE

>member
-44 SNENSEKNTSNI
+44 SSENSEKNTSNI

-69 FNNDSEKAIKSIRL
+69 FNNDSKKAIKSIRL

-115 KKSFDI
+115 KKSFDV

-130 SVFEKVGASVEGSI
+130 SVFEKVGTSVEGSI

-176 DKNDKKSLDKNNKKF
+176 DKDDKKSSDKN
-191 SDKDK
+191 K
-196 KDSNKKESNKKDSK
+196 KDSSKKESNKKDSK
-210 NEEKSSSKTT
+210 DKEKSSSKTT
-220 KKADSKNKSGNSKDA
+220 KKADSKNKSGNSKDTN
-235 SKDTDK
+235 KDADK
-241 SGSTSES
+241 SDSTSES
-248 TSKPSGS
+248 TSKPNSS
-255 SKPSKNESPSENKPS
+255 SKPSRNEGSSENKPS
-270 DDKKPTGSTGS
+270 DNKKSTESTGS
-281 SSSKNDKP
+281 SSGKNDKP

-298 IPAVTHKEPIVIK
+298 IPAVTHVEDVVVE
-311 EAWTETVYGTK
+311 EAWTENVYGTK
-322 FRCGGCRQLFNT
+322 FICQGCEQIFDTEN
-334 ADELTAHQQFYTDQ
+334 ELTAHQKSYVKQGDY
-348 DDWSHTGSSTVT
+348 SHTGTGTLSGVVINTIY
-360 TTTKVEHPAEY
+360 HPER
-371 GEKEVTD
+371 KEPRTIVD
-378 IPEHKE
+378 VPERKE

>member
-1 MSENKKPSLKNL
+1 MIENKKPSLKNL
-13 GKKEKAIVAGL
+13 DKKEKAIVAGL

-38 NSQPDT
+38 NSQPDNPT
-44 SNENSEKNTSNI
+44 ENSEKNTNNI

-83 KKSNEKSW
+83 KKSNEKLW
-91 SDNLLK
+91 SDNLMK
-97 SSEKI
+97 SFEKI
-102 KKSSGFDLYTEPY
+102 KKNANFDLYTESY

-130 SVFEKVGASVEGSI
+130 SVFEKVGTSVEGSI

-176 DKNDKKSLDKNNKKF
+176 DKDDKKF
-191 SDKDK
+191 SDKNKKDSSNKESDK
-196 KDSNKKESNKKDSK
+196 KDSKDK
-210 NEEKSSSKTT
+210 EKSGSKTT
-220 KKADSKNKSGNSKDA
+220 KKTNSKNKSGNSKDT

-241 SGSTSES
+241 NSSTPEN

-255 SKPSKNESPSENKPS
+255 SKPNKNESSSESKPS
-270 DDKKPTGSTGS
+270 NDKKPTGSTGS
-281 SSSKNDKP
+281 SSNKNDKL

-298 IPAVTHKEPIVIK
+298 IPAVTHVEKVLIK
-311 EAWTETVYGTK
+311 DAWVEYTPTK
-322 FRCGGCRQLFNT
+322 FRCQCGLLFDTMAECN
-334 ADELTAHQQFYTDQ
+334 AHQQERTDNE
-348 DDWSHTGSSTVT
+348 DYNHGSSSTVSGERI
-360 TTTKVEHPAEY
+360 EHSAEY
-371 GEKEVTD
+371 KDEIVTD
-378 IPEHKE
+378 VPERKE

>member
-102 KKSSGFDLYTEPY
+102 KKSSDFDLYTEPY

-130 SVFEKVGASVEGSI
+130 SVFEKVGTSVEGSI
-144 SIATRNDKIF
+144 SITTRNDKIF

-176 DKNDKKSLDKNNKKF
+176 DKDDKKF
-191 SDKDK
+191 SDKNK
-196 KDSNKKESNKKDSK
+196 KDSSNKESNKKDSK
-210 NEEKSSSKTT
+210 DEEKSGSKTT
-220 KKADSKNKSGNSKDA
+220 KKTDSKNKSGND
-235 SKDTDK
+235 KDTSKGTDK
-241 SGSTSES
+241 NSSTSENI
-248 TSKPSGS
+248 SKPSGS
-255 SKPSKNESPSENKPS
+255 SKPSKNESSSESKPS

-298 IPAVTHKEPIVIK
+298 IPAVTHVEKVLVRD
-311 EAWTETVYGTK
+311 AWTEPGITK
-322 FRCGGCRQLFNT
+322 WMCQGCEQLFDT
-334 ADELTAHQQFYTDQ
+334 EDAIEQHQQTAIMQSDY
-348 DDWSHTGSSTVT
+348 SHVGSSTIT
-360 TTTKVEHPAEY
+360 IKAPTYHPAEY
-371 GEKEVTD
+371 KDEIVTD
-378 IPEHKE
+378 IPERKE
-384 KRQIGCE
+384 KRQVGCE